1 MIMAMYFEQG
11 TLPNGD
17 KADMFVLE
25 RGVGDKA
32 VFPADALTPDGQTT
46 YREKYGAVYDAYK
59 NGGENKQNLDP
70 SAHPANS
77 DLANSPGA
85 FPGQPSG
92 APPVRAEPAQS
103 QTQTATP
110 VSQPAPQLR
119 PEPET
124 VRPPANQLNIGP
136 AKSATDNATASKT

>member
-1 MIMAMYFEQG
+1 MAMYFEPG

-32 VFPADALTPDGQTT
+32 VFPADALTPDGNTT
-46 YREKYGAVYDAYK
+46 YREKYAAVYDAYK
-59 NGGENKQNLDP
+59 NNGDTKQNLDP
-70 SAHPANS
+70 ASHPANP
-77 DLANSPGA
+77 DLSNSPGA

-92 APPVRAEPAQS
+92 APPVRAEPAD
-103 QTQTATP
+103 
-110 VSQPAPQLR
+110 QPAPVAQLR

-124 VRPPANQLNIGP
+124 VRPPANQFNTGP